1 MKYGSTGVCGY
12 EECKR
17 VSGFRMYLLT
27 SSLVHVISWYLWAA
41 RFGHIITGTL
51 LYFVMTVRMT
61 MSVAC
66 PKKAAEEG
74 CRSKSE
80 ANHYHLAVLFL
91 PPDDLA
97 T

>member
-1 MKYGSTGVCGY
+1 MKYGATGVCGY

-66 PKKAAEEG
+66 PKKAV
-74 CRSKSE
+74 E
-80 ANHYHLAVLFL
+80 ANHDHLAVLFL